1 MSKPGTPPSKA
12 APFIWRSLLSTL
24 VLCIGTLSS
33 LCAQEA
39 PRLSGTVTDA
49 TNGESLPGAVVML
62 GSNSASTDI
71 NGAFN
76 LTLNPD
82 ESATLRV
89 RYVGY
94 IEWTETLDL
103 WKGSITHNV
112 SLAPDVARIGTAV
125 ISAGR
130 YEQDLGE
137 VSVSI
142 DVLPPE
148 LVNQGAP
155 TSADQS
161 LSRTPGVT
169 IVDSEPQIRG
179 GSGYSFGAGSRV
191 AVLLDG
197 LPVLSGDAG
206 RPTWGFL
213 PLENLEQV
221 EVVKGASSVLYGS
234 SALSGV
240 IQFRTAFPDPEPLT
254 RVTVQHGVHSNPGN
268 GRKYWDQPLMQSSTS
283 WLHTRRLNNGDG
295 ISFGGQW
302 LGSDGHKGPQIDPNT
317 GLPHGRSYNPFTV
330 DHYDAERQWRVN
342 GAWEHAPKDG
352 GWGYGLRANAISGE
366 GVNTLLWSDADTG
379 FYAATPG
386 ADTRT
391 VQKMITVDPHVER
404 SNGAW
409 NHRIQGRFLR
419 LVNDNDNNQ
428 SNESSTWQSEY
439 RSRYRT
445 EKWTATAGVYAQGT
459 RSIAEL
465 YDAGI
470 GDSIHDAANRAAYLQ
485 IDAQPHERLH
495 LTAGTRYEH
504 FSLDSVSTGKSVFR
518 TGINYRFGQA
528 SFLRA
533 SIGQGFRFPSI
544 AEKFIRT
551 TVGGISVFPSLDIR
565 PESSINMEVGIKQGF
580 RFGQQGQW
588 KGFLDVAVFQQD
600 FENFIEY
607 TFGIWGNTGNGLLD
621 LGFRS
626 INTGKARVNGLE
638 WSTMGTGEIGNWKL
652 QWLVGQTMLDPVSLT
667 PDSLYATFSGGSSTG
682 VSYNST
688 SSDTTNN
695 VLKYRILNTFRTNLS
710 VQHTSGWTAGWN
722 AARNTTIQN
731 IDKAFLDI
739 EELGLLEYGLI
750 DWLAER
756 PNAQWLHDFQVG
768 RKFDDRHHVELIV
781 RNVGNLNYALRPLAA
796 EANRLWLV
804 RYTFT
809 P

>member
-1 MSKPGTPPSKA
+1 MPRA
-12 APFIWRSLLSTL
+12 AFDSPLPLQCLKWSLFLVSISIGLLSM
-24 VLCIGTLSS
+24 
-33 LCAQEA
+33 AQSA
-39 PRLSGTVTDA
+39 PRLDGKVVDA
-49 TNGESLPGAVVML
+49 TNGQGLPGAAVIL
-62 GSNSASTDI
+62 GSSTALSDVD
-71 NGAFN
+71 GKFN
-76 LTLNPD
+76 VALDTEGNRY
-82 ESATLRV
+82 LRV

-94 IEWTETLDL
+94 LEWTDTLDA
-103 WKGSITHNV
+103 WQGSRTLDV
-112 SLAPDVARIGTAV
+112 MLEPDVARIGTAV

-130 YEQDLGE
+130 FEQDLGE

-240 IQFRTAFPDPEPLT
+240 IQFRTAFPDPDPST
-254 RVTVQHGVHSNPGN
+254 RVSIQHGIHSDPGN
-268 GRKYWDQPLMQSSTS
+268 GRKYWNRALMQSSTS
-283 WLHTRRLNNGDG
+283 WLHTRRLENGDG

-302 LGSDGHKGPQIDPNT
+302 VGSDGHKGPQIDAAT
-317 GLPHGRSYNPFTV
+317 GVAHDRAYNPFTV

-342 GAWEHAPKDG
+342 GAWEHAPKNG
-352 GWGYGLRANAISGE
+352 GWGYGIRGNAITGE
-366 GVNTLLWSDADTG
+366 SVGTLIWNNADTG

-391 VQKMITVDPHVER
+391 IQRMYTIDPHLER
-404 SNGAW
+404 AVGPW
-409 NHRIQGRFLR
+409 NHRLQGRFLR
-419 LVNDNDNNQ
+419 LNNDNDNNQ
-428 SNESSTWQSEY
+428 ANASSTWQTEY
-439 RSRYRT
+439 RSRYRN
-445 EKWTATAGVYAQGT
+445 EHWTATGGLYAQGT
-459 RSIAEL
+459 RSVAEL
-465 YDAGI
+465 YDAGV
-470 GDSIHDAANRAAYLQ
+470 GDTVHHAANRAAYLQ
-485 IDAQPHERLH
+485 LDAEPHDRLH
-495 LTAGTRYEH
+495 ITAGTRYEH
-504 FSLDSVSTGKSVFR
+504 FVLDSASQGKSVFR
-518 TGINYRFGQA
+518 AGINYRFGQA
-528 SFLRA
+528 GFLRA
-533 SIGQGFRFPSI
+533 SVGQGFRFPSI

-565 PESSINMEVGIKQGF
+565 PESSTNMEIGIKQGF
-580 RFGQQGQW
+580 RFGSNGQW
-588 KGFLDVAVFQQD
+588 KGFFDIAVFQQD

-607 TFGIWGNTGNGLLD
+607 TFGLWGNSGNGLLD

-626 INTGKARVNGLE
+626 VNTGKARVSGLE
-638 WSTMGTGEIGNWKL
+638 WSTMGQGELGEWEI
-652 QWLVGQTMLDPVSLT
+652 QWLVGQTLLDPQSLT
-667 PDSLYATFSGGSSTG
+667 PDSIYAEFPTTAGG
-682 VSYNST
+682 VSYAST
-688 SSDTTNN
+688 SSDTTDHT
-695 VLKYRILNTFRTNLS
+695 LKYRIRNTFRANLS
-710 VQHTSGWTAGWN
+710 AQHTSGWTIGWN
-722 AARNTTIQN
+722 AARNTTIRN
-731 IDKAFLDI
+731 IDKAFIDI
-739 EELGLLEYGLI
+739 ESLGLLEYGLI

-756 PNAQWLHDFQVG
+756 PDAQWLHDIQVG
-768 RKFDDRHHVELIV
+768 RKINAQHHVELIV
-781 RNVGNLNYALRPLAA
+781 RNAANLNYALRPLAA